1 MAMFGRRYTLA
12 RIFGFDIRIDL
23 TWLILAALIVWTLS
37 AGYFPAS
44 YADLPAS
51 TYFWMGL
58 LGAAGLFV
66 SIIIH
71 ELAHSIAGRRLG
83 MRIKGITLFVFGG
96 AAEMTEEPASPRVE
110 FLMAA
115 AGPAASFVLA
125 VLFYVV
131 GLLMAAIG
139 APGPLATVVQ
149 YLAVIN
155 VILGLFNLAPA
166 FPLDGGRILR
176 AALWHW
182 RKDLLWAT
190 RQAAHVGGA
199 LGFGLVLLG
208 ILNVVLAGNLVGGM
222 WWFLI
227 GLFIRAAAAQSYQQ
241 LIARRSLEGVRVR
254 RFMNVGPVAVPP
266 DLPVERLIDDY
277 ILDRR
282 LKMLP
287 VVEDGR
293 LLGSVSL
300 AQIRERPREEW
311 ARLLVRDVLRAR
323 SPENTV
329 PPEMPA
335 AQALALMQRTG
346 NSRLM
351 IAEGDRL
358 VGIVSLRDM
367 MSYLALRMELDESRP
382 LEGAN
387 GG

>member
-1 MAMFGRRYTLA
+1 MFGRRYTLA

-58 LGAAGLFV
+58 LGAIGLFA
-66 SIIIH
+66 SIIAH
-71 ELAHSIAGRRLG
+71 ELAHSVVGRRLG
-83 MRIKGITLFVFGG
+83 MQIKGITLFVFGG
-96 AAEMTEEPASPRVE
+96 AAEMTEEPASARAE

-115 AGPAASFVLA
+115 AGPAASFALA
-125 VLFYVV
+125 VIFYAI
-131 GLLMAAIG
+131 GLIMAALG

-149 YLAVIN
+149 YLGVIN

-190 RQAAHVGGA
+190 RQAAQVGGA
-199 LGFGLVLLG
+199 VGFALILLG
-208 ILNVVLAGNLVGGM
+208 ILNVILAGNLVGGM

-241 LIARRSLEGVRVR
+241 LVARRSLEGVRVR
-254 RFMNVGPVAVPP
+254 RFMNAEPVVVSPDVPVG
-266 DLPVERLIDDY
+266 RLIDDY

-287 VVEDGR
+287 VVAEGR

-311 ARLLVRDVLRAR
+311 ARLLVRDVFRPR
-323 SPENTV
+323 SPEDTV

-335 AQALALMQRTG
+335 AEALALMQRTG

-351 IAEGDRL
+351 VAEGHRL
-358 VGIVSLRDM
+358 LGIVSLRDM

-382 LEGAN
+382 FEGAP
-387 GG
+387 GR